1 MDAKY
6 SFKESLGLYRA
17 HFREM
22 RKGQSGFTLLDIMVM
37 MIIIGLLGAIAIP
50 LFATMRKRALEAKGL
65 SEDSAP
71 VAPNPAPAPV
81 KAPAADIH
89 FPWEF
94 ILGVGV
100 TIGLLTGL
108 IWGSITVFRKVKES
122 QSKIAKNLSGWK
134 DIMDNHQ
141 RIRSE
146 WMTYETDLLK
156 MIKYPMLTDMSE
168 PVTVELHKALK
179 KAVLHSPKSLKGLDR
194 VPFNGSDYAIA
205 VSELDTAWQVAE
217 TKAKLS
223 NWDSFTLDEQKQLKK
238 AQDLLSIALDS
249 GATSSERQISYKAA
263 MKALKGLIQP
273 PAKAILAIEE
283 KVKLALTV

>member
-1 MDAKY
+1 MNAKY
-6 SFKESLGLYRA
+6 SFRENLSLYRS
-17 HFREM
+17 HMRQM
-22 RKGQSGFTLLDIMVM
+22 RKEESGFNLIDIMMAIV
-37 MIIIGLLGAIAIP
+37 IIGLIGAATIP
-50 LFATMRKRALEAKGL
+50 VLANLTQKTREAKGIT
-65 SEDSAP
+65 DTT
-71 VAPNPAPAPV
+71 PAPV
-81 KAPAADIH
+81 TPKPAPAADVH

-108 IWGSITVFRKVKES
+108 VWGSITVFRKVKEA
-122 QSKIAKNLSGWK
+122 QAKIAKNLSGWK

-146 WMTYETDLLK
+146 WMTYETDLMK

-179 KAVLHSPKSLKGLDR
+179 KAVLNSPKSLKGLDR
-194 VPFNGSDYAIA
+194 VPFNGSEYAIA

-223 NWDSFTLDEQKQLKK
+223 NWDTFSLDEQKQLKK

-273 PAKAILAIEE
+273 PAKAVFAIEE
-283 KVKLALTV
+283 KVKLALAA